1 MPQHNLSLKETN
13 MELNRKYL
21 IILTN
26 EVNKIDF
33 SQVIESSADTIR
45 LSVDGSKTFIKWEGI
60 TPSFVE
66 QFVFK
71 EGPYTHEEILTIL
84 STSEWVHQQPIH

>member
-1 MPQHNLSLKETN
+1 